1 MRVVITGASGNVGT
15 SVLRRLMA
23 NPDVESIVG
32 VCRRPPALVLPKVTW
47 HGADVGVDPLV
58 PVIAGADAVIH
69 LAWQI
74 QPGHDKAQLERT
86 NVGGT
91 RRVVDAVLATGVRR
105 LVYASSVGTYAPG
118 PKDHPIDESWPATG
132 VPGSLYSA
140 HKAAV
145 ERLLDSVAA
154 ATPDLRIV
162 RLRKALVFKA
172 GAATGIARLFLPGWL
187 PTPVLGRRWVP
198 VLPTFD
204 RLALQVVHTDDAAAA
219 YERALLSTDGEAAGG
234 ADGVDGAF
242 NIAADG
248 VLRGPELAAA
258 LGARPVPVPFPALR
272 AVVAASWRARLQPVA
287 AGWLDLAAGVPLMDS
302 GRARRELGW
311 TPVRSA
317 ADTFDE
323 LLGGFARRSGLPT
336 APLCPPPGGEL
347 LPLAPHF
354 TPVRAPLGAAGPAAD
369 HSANHWAK

>member
-1 MRVVITGASGNVGT
+1 M
-15 SVLRRLMA
+15 RRLMA
-23 NPDVESIVG
+23 NTAVESIVG
-32 VCRRPPALVLPKVTW
+32 LCRRPPALVLPKVTW
-47 HGADVGVDPLV
+47 HAVDVGVDPLV
-58 PVIAGADAVIH
+58 PVVAGADAVIH

-74 QPGHDKAQLERT
+74 QPSHDRAQLERT
-86 NVGGT
+86 NVVGT

-118 PKDHPIDESWPATG
+118 LKDHPIDESWPATG

-154 ATPDLRIV
+154 AAPHLRIV

-204 RLALQVVHTDDAAAA
+204 RLALQVVHTDDAAVA
-219 YERALLSTDGEAAGG
+219 YEQALLATDGAAGG
-234 ADGVDGAF
+234 PF

-258 LGARPVPVPFPALR
+258 LGARPVPVPFPVLR

-287 AGWLDLAAGVPLMDS
+287 AGWLDLAAGVPLMDT

-311 TPVRSA
+311 TPTHGA

-336 APLCPPPGGEL
+336 APLRPPPGGEL
-347 LPLAPHF
+347 LPLDPQLDAMRVDPAQAP
-354 TPVRAPLGAAGPAAD
+354 
-369 HSANHWAK
+369 